1 MKSSGAAATSQGAA
15 GDDQPVETC
24 PLKSRWI
31 ELELVGQDDKPVVN
45 ERYVVVVTD
54 SAERKG
60 KTDTNGFAR
69 VAGFPE
75 GKCKIPFPDLDEK
88 SYEALGVV

>member
-1 MKSSGAAATSQGAA
+1 MIEVERRRGNLSGGRGRRSTC
-15 GDDQPVETC
+15 ETC

-75 GKCKIPFPDLDEK
+75 GK
-88 SYEALGVV
+88 